1 MRRPSHSY
9 ADIRGKVN
17 EDERHVK
24 FTSLDLLSFVW
35 QIASGMVR
43 DRRSLDLMSNL
54 IYQYL

>member
-54 IYQYL
+54 IYL